1 MQLMSAG
8 QIINH
13 DCRVILHPDFCHI
26 QDRHTGHLV
35 GIGPGA
41 MTHIIFGSLTGFI
54 FLSLHPLVLPSLLH
68 PHRRFL
74 SGITVWVIFVV
85 LNYMLCF
92 VEVF

>member
-8 QIINH
+8 QITNH

-26 QDRHTGHLV
+26 QDRHTGQRLV
-35 GIGPGA
+35 LAPGA

-54 FLSLHPLVLPSLLH
+54 FLLLHPLVLLSLLH
-68 PHRRFL
+68 PHHRFL

-85 LNYMLCF
+85 LNYLLCF
-92 VEVF
+92 IEVF